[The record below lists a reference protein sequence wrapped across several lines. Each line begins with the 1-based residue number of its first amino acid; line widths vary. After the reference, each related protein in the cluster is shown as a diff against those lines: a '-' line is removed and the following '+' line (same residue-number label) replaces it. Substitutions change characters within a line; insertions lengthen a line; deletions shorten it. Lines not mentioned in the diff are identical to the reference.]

1 MGMEDK
7 GLMAFDA
14 DNVTLPVVTVWD
26 DGRGWLPVDADI
38 FVVVVVVV
46 VVVVCFILVRLV
58 FTSYR

>member
-1 MGMEDK
+1 
-7 GLMAFDA
+7 MAFDA

-38 FVVVVVVV
+38 FVVDV
-46 VVVVCFILVRLV
+46 VVVVCDILVRLV

>member
-1 MGMEDK
+1 MEDK

-38 FVVVVVVV
+38 FVVDV
-46 VVVVCFILVRLV
+46 VVVVCDILVRLV
-58 FTSYR
+58 FRSYR

>member
-38 FVVVVVVV
+38 VVVV
-46 VVVVCFILVRLV
+46 VVVVCDILVRLV

>member
-1 MGMEDK
+1 MEDK

-38 FVVVVVVV
+38 FVVDV
-46 VVVVCFILVRLV
+46 VVVVCDILVRLV

>member
-1 MGMEDK
+1 MEDK

-46 VVVVCFILVRLV
+46 VCDILVRLV